1 MKVNQKKGFSNEN
14 PFFVQTFIVI
24 MAKMMTKIMKMY
36 NFRL

>member
-24 MAKMMTKIMKMY
+24 MPKMMNKIMKMY